1 MRAPRWMVS
10 LHGGHSQEYC
20 DHAYSPLQEILEA
33 AVRAGYH
40 TFGVTEHAPR
50 VEARFLYRNE
60 IALGWGVDTLVTLF
74 DRYARRLPAL
84 VEDFADRIELLRGFE
99 IEVVPAASYVS
110 LMREHRARYGFEYI
124 VGSVHYVEEISIDG
138 ELEDFERAR
147 EACGG
152 LEPLAVRY
160 YQTVAQMVQAL
171 QPEVVA
177 HLDLIRLYGHR
188 FGSLQTA
195 AIRRAVEEALEAVR
209 ETGGILEI
217 NTAGYRKGLGEP
229 YPAAWV
235 VQLANRMGIGFC
247 FGDDSHHV
255 EHVGFG
261 IHRAREYLLANGVR
275 TVTVLTRD
283 PSGLERVTVPLDE

>member
-33 AVRAGYH
+33 AVRAGYQ
-40 TFGVTEHAPR
+40 TFGVTEHVPR

-74 DRYARRLPAL
+74 DRYSRRLPAL

-110 LMREHRARYGFEYI
+110 LMREYRARYGFEYI
-124 VGSVHYVEEISIDG
+124 VGSVHYVDEISIDG
-138 ELEDFERAR
+138 EPEDFERAM

-160 YQTVAQMVQAL
+160 YQIVAQMVQAL

-177 HLDLIRLYGHR
+177 HLDLIRLHGHR
-188 FGSLQTA
+188 FGSLQTP

-255 EHVGFG
+255 EHVGYG
-261 IHRAREYLLANGVR
+261 IERAREYLLANDVR
-275 TVTVLTRD
+275 TVAVLTRE
-283 PSGLERVTVPLDE
+283 GEEVVRQTVSLDE